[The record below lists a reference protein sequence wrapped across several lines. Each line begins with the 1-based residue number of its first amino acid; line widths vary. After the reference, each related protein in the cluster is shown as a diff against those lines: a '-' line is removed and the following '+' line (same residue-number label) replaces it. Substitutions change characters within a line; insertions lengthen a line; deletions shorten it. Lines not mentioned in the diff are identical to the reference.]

1 MYADCVSEPLTGG
14 QNIAVSHT
22 IPEEIPEGDNTLYIA
37 NNAGRKYS
45 VLHETPTH
53 ASIQFVEAYL
63 NGSLN
68 SIANMVESNT
78 VESYVKYDIVYYVT
92 VYVVDKAGNVSQDV
106 RVIHVVNRTHEG
118 VAIATNTGV
127 NTYTIT
133 QGASFNLPELI
144 ATITNFDDHTMTDI
158 EDYNVFFEYNGMRVK
173 DIDTSL
179 VGTYKVYAET
189 MVNGKR
195 ITQLVYTL
203 NIEEGYVAVENIS
216 NNYIVL
222 VLIVILYSGIFAIA
236 LYIQKKRKL
245 I

>member
-1 MYADCVSEPLTGG
+1 MYADCISEPLSSG
-14 QNIAVSHT
+14 QSIPVSHT
-22 IPEEIPEGDNTLYIA
+22 IPEEIPEGDNTIYIA

-45 VLHETPTH
+45 VLHDNPVH
-53 ASIQFVEAYL
+53 SSIEFVEAYL

-68 SIANMVESNT
+68 SIASMVASNT
-78 VESYVKYDIVYYVT
+78 VDSYVKYDIVYYIT

-106 RVIHVVNRTHEG
+106 RVIHVVNRTKEG
-118 VAIATNTGV
+118 VAIATNTGI

-144 ATITNFDDHTMTDI
+144 ATITNFDNHTMTDI
-158 EDYNVFFEYNGMRVK
+158 KNYNLFFEYNGKRVK

-189 MVNGKR
+189 MVNGKL

-203 NIEEGYVAVENIS
+203 NIEEGYVHVQNVS
-216 NNYIVL
+216 NNYVAIVL
-222 VLIVILYSGIFAIA
+222 MVILYSGIFAIA